1 MSQPASNPSKLGAH
15 SLPGQIG
22 MMPAT
27 DSGKA
32 ELSLSNQK
40 ELGERP
46 DGIVEDGPTGV
57 QKAEAVVLA
66 WSKHTVWA
74 IYAWYVVIFELATH
88 STIWY
93 IEQGNTNVSFQ
104 DLGLLFHIG
113 VPFID
118 RHQRDFQRLRQF

>member
-15 SLPGQIG
+15 SLPGQTG
-22 MMPAT
+22 TMFAT
-27 DSGKA
+27 ESGKD

-46 DGIVEDGPTGV
+46 AGIVEEGPTGV

-74 IYAWYVVIFELATH
+74 IYGWYVVTLELATH
-88 STIWY
+88 LTIWY
-93 IEQGNTNVSFQ
+93 IDQDNTNV
-104 DLGLLFHIG
+104 
-113 VPFID
+113 
-118 RHQRDFQRLRQF
+118 